1 MSARMLGFLS
11 IAVVACL
18 TAQAPLRAQTAPQT
32 AGEAEIATAPVT
44 LDGVTLFHVRGV
56 TSLPA
61 EARAGLISE
70 RIRSVAA
77 NPAIGVESIKTV
89 DSGELTRI
97 VTGDVT
103 LLGVLEAD
111 ANVEQVNRS
120 DLATAHVDQIQ
131 RAILAYRAAR
141 SPAAV
146 RRGVINAVIATLTL
160 VVIVVAVVAFFRWID
175 RVLNRRVAAKIQS
188 VQIQSLELIRG
199 ERIRGVLRS
208 ILVAWRTIVLLAV
221 ALLYV
226 GYVLAQFP
234 WTRGLSQN
242 MTSLALGPL
251 QVMGSRFV
259 ARIPSLVFL
268 VVLYFVVRVILRLI
282 RMFFDAVGDGT
293 VKLARFDQDWA
304 DPTYKIVRLGV
315 IAFALVVAYP
325 YIPGSQSAAFSGISV
340 FIGVLFSLGSS
351 SAISN
356 IIAGYMLRY
365 RRALKVG
372 ERVKIGDAFGD
383 VIDTGLQATHLR
395 SVKNEEITIA
405 NSEVLSTE
413 IINYSSLARTEGL
426 ILHTEV
432 GIGYD
437 TPWRQV
443 EAMLLAAADRT
454 SGLSKERRPFVRQK
468 HLGDFAVTYEVN
480 GYCHDA
486 QAMNQIYTDL
496 HRNILDVFNEHG
508 VQIMTPAYEGDPE
521 QPKIVQQKDWYT
533 SPAPAPATAASA
545 VRRAD

>member
-1 MSARMLGFLS
+1 M
-11 IAVVACL
+11 ACL
-18 TAQAPLRAQTAPQT
+18 TAEPRLRAQTAPQT
-32 AGEAEIATAPVT
+32 TPETEIATAPVT
-44 LDGVTLFHVRGV
+44 LDGITLFSVRGV
-56 TSLPA
+56 SSLPA
-61 EARAGLISE
+61 GARAGLISE

-77 NPAIGVESIKTV
+77 NPAIAAESIRTA
-89 DSGELTRI
+89 DSGEFTRI
-97 VTGDVT
+97 VAGDVT
-103 LLGVLEAD
+103 LMGVLEAD
-111 ANVEQVNRS
+111 ANIEQISRAT
-120 DLATAHVDQIQ
+120 LADVHVDQIR
-131 RAILAYRAAR
+131 RAVLAYRAAR
-141 SPAAV
+141 SPEAL
-146 RRGVINAVIATLTL
+146 RRGVINAVLATVML
-160 VVIVVAVVAFFRWID
+160 VAIIVAVIVFFRWID
-175 RVLNRRVAAKIQS
+175 RALDRRLHAKIQS

-199 ERIRGVLRS
+199 ERIRSVLRS
-208 ILVAWRTIVLLAV
+208 VLVAWRTIVVLAV
-221 ALLYV
+221 ALLYI

-251 QVMGSRFV
+251 KVMAGGFV

-304 DPTYKIVRLGV
+304 DPTYKIVRLAV

-325 YIPGSQSAAFSGISV
+325 YIPGSGSAAFSGISV

-443 EAMLLAAADRT
+443 EAMLLAAAERT
-454 SGLSKERRPFVRQK
+454 PGLSKERRPFVRQK

-486 QAMNQIYTDL
+486 QAMHQIYTDL

-508 VQIMTPAYEGDPE
+508 IQIMTPAYEGDPE
-521 QPKIVQQKDWYT
+521 QPKIVPQKDWYT
-533 SPAPAPATAASA
+533 SPASPPTTSASPDRELTKAAAAPGPA
-545 VRRAD
+545 VRN

>member
-1 MSARMLGFLS
+1 MSARMSRFLS
-11 IAVVACL
+11 LAVMACL
-18 TAQAPLRAQTAPQT
+18 TAQAPLRAQTASQT
-32 AGEAEIATAPVT
+32 GTETEIATAPVT

-61 EARAGLISE
+61 GERAALISQ
-70 RIRSVAA
+70 RIRSIAA
-77 NPAIGVESIKTV
+77 NPAIAVDSIRTV
-89 DSGELTRI
+89 DTGELSRI
-97 VTGDVT
+97 VAGDVT
-103 LLGVLEAD
+103 LLGVLDAD
-111 ANVEQVNRS
+111 ASIEQVSRGT
-120 DLATAHVDQIQ
+120 LAEAHVAQIRQ
-131 RAILAYRAAR
+131 AVVAYRAAR
-141 SPAAV
+141 SPAAL
-146 RRGVINAVIATLTL
+146 RGGVINAVVATLML
-160 VVIVVAVVAFFRWID
+160 VAIIVAVIAFFRWID

-208 ILVAWRTIVLLAV
+208 ILVAWRTIVLLTV
-221 ALLYV
+221 ALLYT

-251 QVMGSRFV
+251 QVMASGFV

-282 RMFFDAVGDGT
+282 RMFFDAIGDGT
-293 VKLARFDQDWA
+293 VKLARFDRDWA

-325 YIPGSQSAAFSGISV
+325 YIPGSGSAAFSGISV

-356 IIAGYMLRY
+356 VIAGYMLRY

-383 VIDTGLQATHLR
+383 VIDTGLQATHIR

-443 EAMLLAAADRT
+443 EAMLLSAADRT
-454 SGLSKERRPFVRQK
+454 PGLSKERRPFVRQK

-486 QAMNQIYTDL
+486 RAMNQIYTDL
-496 HRNILDVFNEHG
+496 HRSILDVFNEHG

-521 QPKIVQQKDWYT
+521 QPKIVQPKDWYT
-533 SPAPAPATAASA
+533 SPASAPATAASA
-545 VRRAD
+545 GRRAD

>member
-1 MSARMLGFLS
+1 
-11 IAVVACL
+11 V
-18 TAQAPLRAQTAPQT
+18 
-32 AGEAEIATAPVT
+32 
-44 LDGVTLFHVRGV
+44 D
-56 TSLPA
+56 
-61 EARAGLISE
+61 
-70 RIRSVAA
+70 
-77 NPAIGVESIKTV
+77 SIKAAASAEV
-89 DSGELTRI
+89 TRI
-97 VTGDVT
+97 VAGDVT
-103 LLGVLEAD
+103 LLGVLDAD
-111 ANVEQVNRS
+111 ANVEQVSRAT
-120 DLATAHVDQIQ
+120 LAEVHVDQI
-131 RAILAYRAAR
+131 RKAVLAYRAAR
-141 SPAAV
+141 SPEAL
-146 RRGVINAVIATLTL
+146 RRGFINAVLATVVL
-160 VVIVVAVVAFFRWID
+160 VAIILAVIVFFRWVD
-175 RVLNRRVAAKIQS
+175 RALDRRLHAKIQS

-208 ILVAWRTIVLLAV
+208 ILVASRTIVVLTV
-221 ALLYV
+221 ALLYI

-251 QVMGSRFV
+251 KVMAGGLV

-268 VVLYFVVRVILRLI
+268 VVLYFVVRVILRLV

-304 DPTYKIVRLGV
+304 DPTYKIVRLAV

-325 YIPGSQSAAFSGISV
+325 YIPGSGSAAFSGISV

-454 SGLSKERRPFVRQK
+454 SGLSKEQRPFVRQK

-508 VQIMTPAYEGDPE
+508 IQIMTPAYEGDPE
-521 QPKIVQQKDWYT
+521 QPKIVPQKDWYA
-533 SPAPAPATAASA
+533 SPASPPTTSASPDRELTKSAAAPGPA
-545 VRRAD
+545 VRN